1 MALDGPSTWRY
12 LAETSGSIISPMAP
26 QILIIAATAYLACES
41 VKERSA
47 REILEG
53 MRPPIRV
60 RVRVRVREI
69 LEGMR
74 PAMQKAY
81 IHVDAH
87 RVGEESGAEQ
97 RSPNAA
103 VATVPFMSRICSGV

>member
-1 MALDGPSTWRY
+1 
-12 LAETSGSIISPMAP
+12 MAP

-53 MRPPIRV
+53 MRPPI